1 MVGLAGIDFTIA
13 GANVRAHSVL
23 RVLAGSAG
31 LALLRYRLGIT
42 AAWPWLARLV
52 LLTAICGSVLTWLRF
67 LLGTIGG
74 ADSYGYVS
82 ASQILAHGRL
92 IDTSPIADWLAAPNR
107 MTLASPLGW
116 IYYFWWILPVRRPL
130 RLLVQSPLLWLPLG
144 FTVGAGGLVSR
155 WAAVT
160 AESIYSW
167 GLLLLWINLL

>member
-1 MVGLAGIDFTIA
+1 MESSRTRNSILDWLLAASLALAVVVGLAGIDFTIA

-74 ADSYGYVS
+74 AESNPR
-82 ASQILAHGRL
+82 A
-92 IDTSPIADWLAAPNR
+92 
-107 MTLASPLGW
+107 
-116 IYYFWWILPVRRPL
+116 
-130 RLLVQSPLLWLPLG
+130 LPL
-144 FTVGAGGLVSR
+144 AGKLPGIAQQVFHHG
-155 WAAVT
+155 
-160 AESIYSW
+160 IQ
-167 GLLLLWINLL
+167 